1 MAEIQTLQDL
11 YKKEG
16 LKFIKD
22 LFSTHVVISEKI
34 NATRFCFSKNQQG
47 EFTFFKKDGKI
58 TKIERTLNRLFED
71 PISYIENL
79 SDEVKS
85 SILPDY
91 VYGFRYFHSK
101 TPIFISYDK
110 LPLNKL
116 ILTDIKNK
124 NGKIIDDVHV
134 LNKVS
139 DLLSVEKPP
148 IIWNGYLTDEQ
159 KARIIDYLKMTD
171 NETKIKFNST
181 SFTHFIISVLD
192 PSRKTTSLNNDVN
205 KPIDSVVFKFIDTNK
220 KSVIHAK
227 LVDPIMQDIKSSYEE
242 EKEVKDMFGIILSD
256 IVEFISINGIEKYA
270 IHKLLKEDRYLELIF
285 KIYNDYIRRNGY
297 KFEGINLES
306 PEFSSLP
313 EFDLNVDFIFNDKTR
328 ENINASDINKKIFK
342 IIVSTF
348 IKSRYKVTGT
358 MTELLVNNIKLIKDK
373 IQARIISMDELE
385 NMKNESTGI
394 PTFEEYLNLKS

>member
-11 YKKEG
+11 YKREG

-22 LFSTHVVISEKI
+22 LFGTHVVVSEKI
-34 NATRFCFSKNQQG
+34 NATRFCFSKDQEG

-58 TKIERTLNRLFED
+58 TKIERTLNRLFEE
-71 PISYIENL
+71 PISYIEGL
-79 SDEVKS
+79 STEIKS
-85 SILPDY
+85 SIVPGY
-91 VYGFRYFHSK
+91 TYGFRYFHSK
-101 TPIFISYDK
+101 SPIFISYDK
-110 LPLNKL
+110 MPLNGL

-124 NGKIIDDVHV
+124 NGKVIDDIHI

-148 IIWNGYLTDEQ
+148 IIWDGFLTDEQ
-159 KARIIDYLKMTD
+159 KSRIIDYLKMSE

-192 PSRKTTSLNNDVN
+192 PSRKTTSLNKDVT
-205 KPIDSVVFKFIDTNK
+205 KPVDSIVFKFVDTDK

-227 LVDPIMQDIKSSYEE
+227 LVDPIMQDIKASYEG

-256 IVEFISINGIEKYA
+256 IVEFITINGIDKYA
-270 IHKLLKEDRYLELIF
+270 INKLLKEDRYLELVF

-306 PEFSSLP
+306 PEFSNLP
-313 EFDLNVDFIFNDKTR
+313 EFDLNTDLIFNDKTR
-328 ENINASDINKKIFK
+328 ELINQSDINKKIFK

-348 IKSRYKVTGT
+348 IKSRYKITGT
-358 MTELLVNNIKLIKDK
+358 VTDTLIQSIKNIKER
-373 IQARIISMDELE
+373 IQGRITAMDDLE
-385 NMKNESTGI
+385 NMKAESTGLL
-394 PTFEEYLNLKS
+394 TFEEYLNLKS